1 MSSPQSSEDLQIV
14 GAVYGLGSVTDTVI
28 DQVDRSS
35 TPQSLTVVASND
47 VFGDTW
53 PGTPKTLTVAYR
65 WGDTGAVC
73 VGVVEEGATLTV
85 GEAEYEQA
93 QQLPPVVPA
102 ADATLSILAA
112 NYGPSVVTATLQA
125 DIDPA
130 TQSVAVVADNATFGP
145 DPWPNVPKT
154 LVVVAACTGQV
165 PYVDIVQEGQPYAT
179 QYRPPLQILSASW
192 GLADVTAAAQA
203 LIEQQSLTVNASN
216 DVFGDGWP
224 GTEKTLDVIYQYGD
238 QQQQLAIATEG
249 NTLRIDY
256 TPLPPAQSSPDPRTL
271 TVIKAAYGTADV
283 TEQVIGL
290 ITGQSLDFVADNAT
304 FGDSWPGT
312 VKSFELA
319 YTWGPST
326 SSNIVVA
333 ENTQVRISQ
342 PPVAFTPGMFSLG
355 DLIADGDAVA
365 LGAPNGFLLAVD
377 PDSGAVLANG
387 AERSAQVT
395 FTVHAVADQLG
406 QFTMTDSQQRPVC
419 VGAEGTLVCQ
429 SGGTPAVVVFSMTTS
444 GAITLGVVGAGQSY
458 SIVQDDDTVLA
469 GGSDTA
475 TYNASYRLELQ
486 PSEDGTQAHLM
497 AYAGVLSADVG
508 ASSTPSPE
516 LLKLTWDLTGG
527 FFLAIGLGP
536 LLAGESKAAPGIYKL
551 ICTNPEVKAA
561 LDAIW
566 LEVRANPYSTLSVAS
581 LFSFVGTVWDAGM
594 MLKIFRLALSA
605 AGWWLIGLAIAKLL
619 EWSVLPEAA
628 AAELVASFA
637 IWAYTTTTDA
647 LAYINSGSGSSA
659 AARLAPRPALVAV

>member
-1 MSSPQSSEDLQIV
+1 MSSPQTSEDLQIV

-73 VGVVEEGATLTV
+73 VGVVKEGETLTI

-93 QQLPPVVPA
+93 QQLPPVVPST
-102 ADATLSILAA
+102 DPTLSILAA
-112 NYGPSVVTATLQA
+112 SYGPSVVTATLQA

-145 DPWPNVPKT
+145 DPWPGVPKT
-154 LVVVAACTGQV
+154 LVVVAVCTGQV

-179 QYRPPLQILSASW
+179 QYRPPLQIISASW

-224 GTEKTLDVIYQYGD
+224 GTAKTLDVIYQYGD
-238 QQQQLAIATEG
+238 QQQQLAITTEG
-249 NTLRIDY
+249 NTMQIDY
-256 TPLPPAQSSPDPRTL
+256 IPLPPAQTSPDPRTL

-283 TEQVIGL
+283 TDQVIGM
-290 ITGQSLDFVADNAT
+290 ISGQSLDFVADNAT

-312 VKSFELA
+312 VKSFEMA
-319 YTWGPST
+319 YSWGPST

-333 ENTQVRISQ
+333 ENTQVQISQ
-342 PPVAFTPGMFSLG
+342 PPVAFTQGMFTLG
-355 DLIADGDAVA
+355 DLIADGDSVA

-377 PDSGAVLANG
+377 PSSGAVLANG
-387 AERSAQVT
+387 AERSAQVA

-419 VGAEGTLVCQ
+419 VGADGTLVCVA
-429 SGGTPAVVVFSMTTS
+429 GGAAAVLVFSMTTS
-444 GAITLGVVGAGQSY
+444 GAITLGVVGASQNY
-458 SIVQDDDTVLA
+458 SIVQTDGTVLA

-475 TYNASYRLELQ
+475 TYDASYRLELQ
-486 PSEDGTQAHLM
+486 PCDTGAEAHLM
-497 AYAGVLSADVG
+497 AYASAD
-508 ASSTPSPE
+508 ASDTPSPE

-536 LLAGESKAAPGIYKL
+536 LLAGESAAAPGIYKL

-581 LFSFVGTVWDAGM
+581 LFTFVGTVWDAGM
-594 MLKIFRLALSA
+594 MLKIFRLALNI
-605 AGWWLIGLAIAKLL
+605 GVWWLIGLAVAKLL

-637 IWAYTTTTDA
+637 IWAYTTTVDA
-647 LAYINSGSGSSA
+647 LAYINSGSGSTA
-659 AARLAPRPALVAV
+659 AAVARVSAQSELVTV